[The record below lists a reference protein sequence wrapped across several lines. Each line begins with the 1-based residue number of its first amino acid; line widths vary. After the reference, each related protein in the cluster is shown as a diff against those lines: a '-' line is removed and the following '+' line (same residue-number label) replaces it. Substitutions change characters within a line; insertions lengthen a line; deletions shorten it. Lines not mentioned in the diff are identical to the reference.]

1 MKIKI
6 LFHHKLTLTIFSI
19 QKSPVFP
26 TGQPDYLTTPFLERV
41 EAAFMSRQ
49 NRLPPSHTLS
59 QLLTAWELSVRAAC
73 SPHYSPANTGLGQGI
88 LSGL

>member
-1 MKIKI
+1 MY
-6 LFHHKLTLTIFSI
+6 
-19 QKSPVFP
+19 P
-26 TGQPDYLTTPFLERV
+26 TGPPDYLTTPFLERV

-49 NRLPPSHTLS
+49 DRLAPAHTLS

-73 SPHYSPANTGLGQGI
+73 SPYYSPASNSQGQGI